1 MNYFYS
7 AVTNAFYPEPL
18 KAVYE
23 EAGTWPEDAKA
34 VTDATY
40 QKFGVNPIPD
50 GKIRMPN
57 KAGMPYWANAPEATA
72 AELQDLALSE
82 KQRRMQV
89 AVNTLSVLQ
98 DAVDLGIAT
107 ETETASLTAWKTY
120 RVLLNRV
127 DTTAVPEITWP
138 EVPENVA

>member
-1 MNYFYS
+1 
-7 AVTNAFYPEPL
+7 
-18 KAVYE
+18 
-23 EAGTWPEDAKA
+23 
-34 VTDATY
+34 
-40 QKFGVNPIPD
+40 
-50 GKIRMPN
+50 MPN

-107 ETETASLTAWKTY
+107 EAETASLTAWKTY

-127 DTTAVPEITWP
+127 DTTAAPEISWP

>member
-1 MNYFYS
+1 MIFFYS

-23 EAGTWPEDAKA
+23 DAGTWPDDAKA

-40 QKFGVNPIPD
+40 QKFAVNPIPD

-72 AELQDLALSE
+72 AQMQELALRE
-82 KQRRMQV
+82 KQKRMQV
-89 AVNTLSVLQ
+89 AINALSVLQ
-98 DAVDLGIAT
+98 DASDLGIAT
-107 ETETASLTAWKTY
+107 EAETASLMAWKKY

-127 DTTAVPEITWP
+127 DAASAPDISWP